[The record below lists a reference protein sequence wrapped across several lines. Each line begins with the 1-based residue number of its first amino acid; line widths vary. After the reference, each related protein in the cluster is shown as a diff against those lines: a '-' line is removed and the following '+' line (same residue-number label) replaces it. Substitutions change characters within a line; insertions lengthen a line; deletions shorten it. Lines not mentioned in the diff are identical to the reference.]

1 MVQQIYKDLLKADK
15 KTEHLVLARLFKK
28 VFGRA
33 LRTTEWGHLRKLI
46 NLYGAETAY
55 WAILNSMNI
64 DASGRPLVYVS
75 KVCIGMLREGAKQRK
90 VDTSHA
96 ITLALLHS
104 IKAYKQPDWEK
115 ILDAKATPTRS

>member
-15 KTEHLVLARLFKK
+15 KAEHLILARLFKM
-28 VFGRA
+28 VFGRS

-46 NLYGAETAY
+46 NLYGAETVY
-55 WAILNSMNI
+55 WAMLNSMNI
-64 DASGRPLVYVS
+64 DASGKPLAYVT
-75 KVCIGMLREGAKQRK
+75 KVCIGLLQEETKRCK
-90 VDTSHA
+90 VDISHA

-115 ILDAKATPTRS
+115 ILDAETTATRS